1 MVSACL
7 EAHRATGEDRWR
19 VEAQRAF
26 DWFVGR
32 NDLRTPVYDPSTGG
46 CHDGLQPDDVNRNLG
61 AESTL
66 AFLLSLVEMR
76 LAETAIEIPSRG
88 LLVAAGT

>member
-7 EAHRATGEDRWR
+7 EAYRATGEDRWK

-32 NDLRTPVYDPSTGG
+32 NDLRMPVYDPSSGG
-46 CHDGLQPDDVNRNLG
+46 CYDGLHPHDVNRNLG

-76 LAETAIEIPSRG
+76 LAEIVIEVPARA
-88 LLVAAGT
+88 LLVTAGT

>member
-7 EAHRATGEDRWR
+7 EAHRTTGEDRWK

-26 DWFVGR
+26 DWFAGR
-32 NDLRTPVYDPSTGG
+32 NDLHTPVYDPSSGG
-46 CHDGLQPDDVNRNLG
+46 CYDGLQPDGVNRNLG

-76 LAETAIEIPSRG
+76 LAETVIEVAAPE
-88 LLVAAGT
+88 LLVTAGT